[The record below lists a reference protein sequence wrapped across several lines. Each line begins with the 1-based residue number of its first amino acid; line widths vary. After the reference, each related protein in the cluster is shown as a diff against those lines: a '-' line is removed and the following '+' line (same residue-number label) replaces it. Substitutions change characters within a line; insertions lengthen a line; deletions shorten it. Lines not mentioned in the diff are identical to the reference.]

1 MKSFSF
7 HGNMSEEFHSK
18 SAQTNCLE
26 STNQNSASFG
36 LILTFTFRVVGGV
49 VKLQRTLLK
58 INDPGAKMH
67 STTS

>member
-1 MKSFSF
+1 MESLSF
-7 HGNMSEEFHSK
+7 HGNMSEDFQSE

-36 LILTFTFRVVGGV
+36 LILTFIFRVVGGV